1 MTVVVSLTS
10 VFVSQPPLSK
20 PPPRGPTFVPPK
32 MPVSRRMK
40 VDLPQPE
47 SAATPMRT
55 TPPSAAMVISDR
67 ALART
72 FVDFRAV
79 RVGTRAW
86 AARARAR
93 MIFAMLLACGG

>member
-1 MTVVVSLTS
+1 
-10 VFVSQPPLSK
+10 
-20 PPPRGPTFVPPK
+20 
-32 MPVSRRMK
+32 
-40 VDLPQPE
+40 
-47 SAATPMRT
+47 MRT

-93 MIFAMLLACGG
+93 MIFAMLFACG